1 MKNKTTMFTSP
12 LYITLPRKTKSDRKI
27 SLNLNYFR
35 NLHYQTNNQSKK
47 VYFELMRPQLRGIFF
62 FNPIEIE
69 FVLYKSSKRK
79 IDRSNI
85 ICIVEKFFCDI
96 LVTLRTI
103 EDDSDEFIKSTTY
116 RTGGVDKD
124 NPRVEIF
131 VKEVK

>member
-1 MKNKTTMFTSP
+1 
-12 LYITLPRKTKSDRKI
+12 
-27 SLNLNYFR
+27 
-35 NLHYQTNNQSKK
+35 
-47 VYFELMRPQLRGIFF
+47 MRPQLRGIFF